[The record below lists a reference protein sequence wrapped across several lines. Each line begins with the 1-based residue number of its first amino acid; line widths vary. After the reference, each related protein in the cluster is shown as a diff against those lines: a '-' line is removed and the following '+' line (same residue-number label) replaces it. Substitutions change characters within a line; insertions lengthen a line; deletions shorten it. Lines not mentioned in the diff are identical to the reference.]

1 MKTRNHL
8 FINLVRYCIGAF
20 LVLASLGAMAQQ
32 KISGRITDESNGQPL
47 AGATVTEKGTRKGTV
62 TDAQGQ
68 FSLST
73 TSTNPILLISS
84 MGMLSQS
91 IPVGAQTT
99 LNVNLRADATQ
110 LSDVVV
116 TANRSAVRKLETT
129 TAIDIIGQKQLQAAK
144 PEAFNEA
151 VQSVPGVFANTSQGR
166 RGGVII
172 RGFPDGSPTG
182 GLVYTGVLLDGI
194 PTIGT
199 PGKLPENGFGFDTN
213 IERVEVVR
221 GSAAT
226 IYGRASA
233 AGVVNMITRTGGD
246 KLSGSI
252 RLTNYDD
259 ILGKGQFNYRAD
271 LNLNG
276 PITKNLRF
284 NLGGWILKDNGY
296 RNTGFD
302 DKGGQFRANLDYLL
316 PNGGSIRAYGMITDF
331 NFQNLTDV
339 PLDMTTLT
347 LAPGWKN
354 TDTYQSATLNGLNYR
369 ITGRNAA
376 GVAGQNVPGPDGQP
390 MIRNFGDAMAGGS
403 YAKGSHVGLKF
414 NLNLGRGFALENH
427 IRYQQIKSGVKYHF
441 ALAALYSKA
450 FHTRLLLDGD
460 AKDTDIINDFRI
472 KKSFTTGKTVHNFAV
487 GAYLSTINL
496 LPTTYSYLYGSNT
509 DPNNIKPT
517 NAFSPAAPPGATG
530 SITRRGNYDESV
542 TAFFIGDEMKV
553 NERLSLNIGA
563 RYDMLTL
570 DMKETKVPFDKE
582 LTRVEKFQDWSASIG
597 ANYLLAQ
604 NTAVYGNVNRAF
616 RMPDYSAFT
625 SLELLP
631 NGKFLRAPNGINKNE
646 VILNTEVG
654 YRTTRNGIGIDI
666 AGFYTNI
673 QNRLASIF
681 EDGILVSKPLGDNAI
696 KGFELTL
703 SYAPAQV
710 RGLSLRTSFTFQDG
724 RFTDFK
730 IPVGTV
736 TTGTGATAVT
746 TLNVRPTGNL
756 FGNTLVTTDSK
767 NYSIDLQGKRL
778 PGVPDKIWNMFVN
791 YESKYFGL
799 DFNSNIN
806 YGRFADATNI
816 LDLGT
821 LSILNGGVYGK
832 LAMKNSGTFR
842 LGVQGRN
849 LANAQAVQGIAGL
862 ADNDGL
868 LSNKQRNE
876 TLANLYGQGYIQL
889 PRRITY
895 YLMYSF

>member
-1 MKTRNHL
+1 MKTRNTL
-8 FINLVRYCIGAF
+8 FINLLRCSIGALLLLLSF
-20 LVLASLGAMAQQ
+20 GAIAQQ
-32 KISGRITDESNGQPL
+32 KISGRITDNNNGEPL
-47 AGATVTEKGTRKGTV
+47 VGATVMEKGTRNGTV
-62 TDAQGQ
+62 TDVSGQ
-68 FSLST
+68 FNLST
-73 TSTNPILLISS
+73 TSTNPILLVSS
-84 MGMLSQS
+84 VGMLSQS

-99 LNVNLRADATQ
+99 VEVKLQPDATQ

-116 TANRSAVRKLETT
+116 TANRNAVRKLETT
-129 TAIDIIGQKQLQAAK
+129 TAIDIIGTKQLQAAK

-246 KLSGSI
+246 KLGGSI
-252 RLTNYDD
+252 RLTNYND

-284 NLGGWILKDNGY
+284 NLGGWLLKDNGF
-296 RNTGFD
+296 RNTGYND
-302 DKGGQFRANLDYLL
+302 HGGQFRANLDYLL
-316 PNGGSIRAYGMITDF
+316 PKGGSIRVYGMITDF

-339 PLDMTTLT
+339 PVDVATLT

-354 TDTYQSATLNGLNYR
+354 TDTYNSANLNALNYR

-376 GVAGQNVPGPDGQP
+376 GMAGQNVPGLDGQP
-390 MIRNFGDAMAGGS
+390 MVRNFGQAMDGGS
-403 YAKGSHVGLKF
+403 YAKGSHFGMKL
-414 NLNLGRGFALENH
+414 NLNLGGGFMLENH
-427 IRYQQIKSGVKYHF
+427 VRYQQIKSGVKYHF
-441 ALAALYSKA
+441 ALASFYSKT
-450 FHTRLLLDGD
+450 FLTRLLLDGD

-472 KKSFTTGKTVHNFAV
+472 KKSFVTGKTQHNFAV

-496 LPTTYSYLYGSNT
+496 LPTTYSFLYGSNT
-509 DPNNIKPT
+509 DPNNIKAS
-517 NAFSPAAPPGATG
+517 NAFSPAAPVGVTG
-530 SITRRGNYDESV
+530 SITRRGDYDENV

-563 RYDMLTL
+563 RYDFLTL

-582 LTRVEKFQDWSASIG
+582 LTRVEKFKDWSASIG
-597 ANYLLAQ
+597 ANYLLGQ
-604 NTAVYGNVNRAF
+604 NTAVYGNINRAF

-631 NGKFLRAPNGINKNE
+631 NGKFLRAPDGINQNE

-654 YRTTRNGIGIDI
+654 YRTTRNGIGLDV

-681 EDGILVSKPLGDNAI
+681 EDGILVSKPLGNNAI

-703 SYAPAQV
+703 SYAPAQIK
-710 RGLSLRTSFTFQDG
+710 GLSLRTSFTLQDG
-724 RFTDFK
+724 RFTDFR
-730 IPVGTV
+730 IPVGAV

-746 TLNVRPTGNL
+746 TLNVKPTGNL
-756 FGNTLVTTDSK
+756 YGNTLVTTDSK
-767 NYSIDLQGKRL
+767 NYSIDLKGNRL
-778 PGVPDKIWNMFVN
+778 PGVPDKIWNAFIN

-806 YGRFADATNI
+806 YGRFADATNV

-821 LSILNGGVYGK
+821 LSIFNGGVYGK
-832 LAMKNSGTFR
+832 LSMKSAGTLK

-862 ADNDGL
+862 SDNDGL
-868 LSNKQRNE
+868 LSNKQKSE
-876 TLANLYGQGYIQL
+876 TFANLYGQGYLQL
-889 PRRITY
+889 PRRISL